1 MDELI
6 LKIQTLPIWS
16 IYVIYIISILIL
28 LKIFFKILTK
38 TLLELDS
45 FVSLSSANEKLY
57 LNKVIGYVSLFLL
70 FIEYCFLNNRFDT
83 LGFKII
89 LIILW
94 LICLIYIK
102 SGLNLFDH
110 IISLKYTPHLLDEI
124 EYTCLSGEIIKE
136 RGCYYLDTPFLDDK
150 LKL

>member
-1 MDELI
+1 MEELI
-6 LKIQTLPIWS
+6 LKIQALPIWS
-16 IYVIYIISILIL
+16 IYVIYIISIFIL
-28 LKIFFKILTK
+28 LKIFFKILKK

-57 LNKVIGYVSLFLL
+57 LDKVIGYVSLFLL
-70 FIEYCFLNNRFDT
+70 FIEYCFFNNRFDT

-102 SGLNLFDH
+102 SSLNLFDH
-110 IISLKYTPHLLDEI
+110 IISLKYTPHLLDEL

-136 RGCYYLDTPFLDDK
+136 RGCYYLDSPFLDDK

>member
-1 MDELI
+1 MEELI
-6 LKIQTLPIWS
+6 LKIQALPIWF
-16 IYVIYIISILIL
+16 IYVIYIISIFIL
-28 LKIFFKILTK
+28 LKIFFKILKK

-70 FIEYCFLNNRFDT
+70 FIEYCFFNNRFDT

-102 SGLNLFDH
+102 SSLNLFDH
-110 IISLKYTPHLLDEI
+110 IISLKYTPHLLDEL
-124 EYTCLSGEIIKE
+124 EYTCLSGEVIKE
-136 RGCYYLDTPFLDDK
+136 RGCYYLDSPFLDDK

>member
-1 MDELI
+1 MEELI
-6 LKIQTLPIWS
+6 LKIQALPIWS
-16 IYVIYIISILIL
+16 IYVIYIISIFIL
-28 LKIFFKILTK
+28 LKIFFKILKK

-70 FIEYCFLNNRFDT
+70 FIEYCFFNNRFDT

-102 SGLNLFDH
+102 SSLNLFDH
-110 IISLKYTPHLLDEI
+110 IISLKYTPHLLDEL

-136 RGCYYLDTPFLDDK
+136 RGCYYLDSPFLDDK

>member
-1 MDELI
+1 MEELI
-6 LKIQTLPIWS
+6 LKIQALPIWS
-16 IYVIYIISILIL
+16 IYVIYIISIFIL
-28 LKIFFKILTK
+28 LKIFFKILKK

-70 FIEYCFLNNRFDT
+70 FIEYCFFNNRFDT

-102 SGLNLFDH
+102 SSLNLFDH
-110 IISLKYTPHLLDEI
+110 IISLKYTPHLLDEL
-124 EYTCLSGEIIKE
+124 EYTCLSGEVIKE
-136 RGCYYLDTPFLDDK
+136 RGCYYLDSPFLDDK